1 MNPDSLLVR
10 CNHCGTKNRI
20 PKNRLQDRPICGKCR
35 SPLPPPVMH
44 DRPVIITDQTFH
56 NEIILSL
63 SPTLVNCWAQWC
75 TTCSMLTPILLDLA
89 RKYAGRAKIAKLNVD
104 QNPIIASKFHVQSVP
119 TLLFFKNGRMINR
132 LAGGFPKE
140 EIERQLLAIM

>member
-1 MNPDSLLVR
+1 
-10 CNHCGTKNRI
+10 
-20 PKNRLQDRPICGKCR
+20 
-35 SPLPPPVMH
+35 VMH
-44 DRPVIITDQTFH
+44 DRPVIITDHTFH